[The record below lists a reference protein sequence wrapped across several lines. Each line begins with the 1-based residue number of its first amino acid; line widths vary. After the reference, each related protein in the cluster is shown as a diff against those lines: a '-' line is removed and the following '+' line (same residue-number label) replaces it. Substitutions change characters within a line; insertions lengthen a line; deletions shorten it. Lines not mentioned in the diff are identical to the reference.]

1 MKVNANNN
9 SGARDVK
16 GRRFGLAVTGPAWAA
31 HEPHTVAGPG
41 KKSPSRPAWTRPLC
55 GPPPGCG
62 TQSPLSLRMNLAGT
76 PATTRPMPLP
86 VPPADDQRTPSI
98 LVVDDNL
105 DVLKVL
111 YDTISQAGF
120 EVVVAAN
127 GRMALELAE
136 RIKFDLMI
144 TDMIMPEQGGMETIM
159 AFQRLYPGTK
169 IMAMSGGSP
178 GTYAGDSLAL
188 ARSLGVARTLV
199 KPFSTTELMTT
210 IRSEL
215 GLNSSGRGASLET

>member
-16 GRRFGLAVTGPAWAA
+16 GRRFGLAVTGPAWFAPG
-31 HEPHTVAGPG
+31 PHDVAGPG
-41 KKSPSRPAWTRPLC
+41 KKSPSRPAWSRPLC

-62 TQSPLSLRMNLAGT
+62 TKSPLTLRRYLANT
-76 PATTRPMPLP
+76 PAPNRPLPFP
-86 VPPADDQRTPSI
+86 VPPPGAPSPASI

-111 YDTISQAGF
+111 CETISQAGF

-127 GRMALELAE
+127 GRLALELAE
-136 RIKFDLMI
+136 RIQFDLMI

-159 AFQRLYPGTK
+159 AFQRLYPKTK
-169 IMAMSGGSP
+169 IMAMSGGSS
-178 GTYAGDSLAL
+178 GLCVGDSLSV

-199 KPFSTTELMTT
+199 KPFSTTELMTS

-215 GLNSSGRGASLET
+215 GLNSPGPGTSRET

>member
-1 MKVNANNN
+1 
-9 SGARDVK
+9 
-16 GRRFGLAVTGPAWAA
+16 
-31 HEPHTVAGPG
+31 
-41 KKSPSRPAWTRPLC
+41 
-55 GPPPGCG
+55 
-62 TQSPLSLRMNLAGT
+62 MNLAG
-76 PATTRPMPLP
+76 ASTTSRPVTLP
-86 VPPADDQRTPSI
+86 VPPADDQRKPSI

-111 YDTISQAGF
+111 YETISQAGF

-136 RIKFDLMI
+136 RMTFDLMI

-159 AFQRLYPGTK
+159 AFQRLYPNTK

-178 GTYAGDSLAL
+178 GIYAGDSLSL

-215 GLNSSGRGASLET
+215 GLN

>member
-1 MKVNANNN
+1 
-9 SGARDVK
+9 
-16 GRRFGLAVTGPAWAA
+16 
-31 HEPHTVAGPG
+31 
-41 KKSPSRPAWTRPLC
+41 
-55 GPPPGCG
+55 
-62 TQSPLSLRMNLAGT
+62 MNLTGA
-76 PATTRPMPLP
+76 PAVSRPMPLP

-111 YDTISQAGF
+111 YETISQAGF

-136 RIKFDLMI
+136 RLTFDLMI

-215 GLNSSGRGASLET
+215 GLNSSGRGASRET